1 MGFTKGVSGNPN
13 GRPKKGQ
20 TMTDILEKTLK
31 KKSVKMDGKLISGK
45 EAAAMKLLQLAMKGE
60 VAALKYIFD
69 RIDGKPNQTV
79 KFNPADMPLIEVAF
93 DLPEGYATEEPLEPG
108 EGVDDDE

>member
-1 MGFTKGVSGNPN
+1 MFQKGVSGNPN

-31 KKSVKMDGKLISGK
+31 KKTVKVDGKLISGK
-45 EAAAMKLLQLAMKGE
+45 EAAAMKLLRLAMEGD

-79 KFNPADMPLIEVAF
+79 KFNPADMPLIEVGF
-93 DLPEGYATEEPLEPG
+93 DLPDDYAAEEREPLG
-108 EGVDDDE
+108 EGDNDDK